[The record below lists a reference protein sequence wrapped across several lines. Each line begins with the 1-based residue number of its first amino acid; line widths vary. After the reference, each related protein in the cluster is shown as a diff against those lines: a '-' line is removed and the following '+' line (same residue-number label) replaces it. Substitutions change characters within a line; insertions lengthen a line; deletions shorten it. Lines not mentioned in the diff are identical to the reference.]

1 VRRLSLLLS
10 CPLPDEV
17 QLAFAARH
25 DVVTQHLHGTPDSVV
40 LRRLLDDREVLV
52 TSVGLQLSAEVIAAF
67 PARTR
72 VIATY
77 SVGHEHIDLSAARE
91 RDIAVLNT
99 PDVLTDSVAD
109 AALLLLLGAA
119 RRATESIAL
128 VRSGSWTGWTARQ
141 LNGIELAG
149 RNAGILGM
157 GRIGRAVAAR
167 CRAFGMQIHYS
178 NRHRLPA
185 ELELDAVFHPSPES
199 MLAETDALLM
209 TCPLTPETYRFL
221 NTDRI
226 ACLREGALVINVA
239 RGDLVDD
246 SALIEALGN
255 GRVRGAG
262 LDVFANEPALDVR
275 YLELPNAFLLPHIGS
290 STVDAR
296 MRMAQVLITGLEAWC
311 EGRRAPNQIA

>member
-1 VRRLSLLLS
+1 
-10 CPLPDEV
+10 
-17 QLAFAARH
+17 
-25 DVVTQHLHGTPDSVV
+25 
-40 LRRLLDDREVLV
+40 
-52 TSVGLQLSAEVIAAF
+52 
-67 PARTR
+67 
-72 VIATY
+72 
-77 SVGHEHIDLSAARE
+77 
-91 RDIAVLNT
+91 
-99 PDVLTDSVAD
+99 
-109 AALLLLLGAA
+109 
-119 RRATESIAL
+119 
-128 VRSGSWTGWTARQ
+128 
-141 LNGIELAG
+141 
-149 RNAGILGM
+149 
-157 GRIGRAVAAR
+157 
-167 CRAFGMQIHYS
+167 
-178 NRHRLPA
+178 
-185 ELELDAVFHPSPES
+185 
-199 MLAETDALLM
+199 
-209 TCPLTPETYRFL
+209 LTPETYRFL